1 MITQDATHRFATDAE
16 KATWNARTKKY
27 SAAIGNGS
35 LTTIPVTHNLGTQDV
50 TVTVKEAA
58 SPFNVVLCDCQI
70 TDANKVTLLF
80 ATAPASGQ
88 YRVTVVG

>member
-1 MITQDATHRFATDAE
+1 DATHRFVTDAE
-16 KATWNARTKKY
+16 KAIWNAQTKKY
-27 SAAIGNGS
+27 SSVIGDGTATS
-35 LTTIPVTHNLGTQDV
+35 IVVTHSLGTQDV

-58 SPFNVVLCDCQI
+58 SPFNVVMCDCQI
-70 TDANKVTLLF
+70 TDANKITLLF